1 MPGLAQARK
10 ARLSIPRFQRPRHP
24 QAPRLGQRKP
34 VYHQHAGLAQRVV
47 AKATPSPATT
57 PAQPSNAAA
66 PSIPATQSTPT
77 DPLANTSPA
86 PKAPGGLFD
95 LPSYSGPGE
104 DPRDAQ
110 YWANLAKLRFGAE
123 QKYSEGLRE
132 QQMADTGY
140 NDALQT
146 AIRNRSQ
153 QQRGLGESAIRS
165 NLSSSGWLDRS
176 EAEDTTAYT
185 QERSHAQLQKTE
197 EDAARE
203 AARKAVREGYSLD
216 AASELAEAAGRL
228 AQRKQQ
234 EAERAE
240 ALAAL
245 QAEQGGGAEEEGG
258 GGGPGPGSYVGL
270 GGHIKPWKKPKVSV
284 GQAKVAQPAV
294 KIALGKKK
302 KAK

>member
-10 ARLSIPRFQRPRHP
+10 ARLGIPRVQRPRHP

-34 VYHQHAGLAQRVV
+34 VYNQRAGLAQRVV
-47 AKATPSPATT
+47 AQSASPSTATT
-57 PAQPSNAAA
+57 QAQPSNAAA

-77 DPLANTSPA
+77 DPLASAPPA
-86 PKAPGGLFD
+86 PKAPTGLFD

-104 DPRDAQ
+104 DPRDAT
-110 YWANLAKLRFGAE
+110 YWANVAKLRFGAE

-165 NLSSSGWLDRS
+165 NLSASGWLDRS

-185 QERSHAQLQKTE
+185 QERGHAQLAKTE

-228 AQRKQQ
+228 AQRKQE

-240 ALAAL
+240 ALAAR
-245 QAEQGGGAEEEGG
+245 QAEEAQAQGGGEEGG
-258 GGGPGPGSYVGL
+258 GGGPSGYTGT
-270 GGHIKPWKKPKVSV
+270 GGYIKPHKNP
-284 GQAKVAQPAV
+284 V
-294 KIALGKKK
+294 KIAVANRR
-302 KAK
+302 KAR